1 MTDSTQSRGP
11 GSIIRRRPA
20 KPAAATTEK
29 HPLSKEKTDAG
40 IESRR
45 TALGILTRVNQ
56 HSAFA
61 DVLLGARL
69 PDLDGADR
77 ALVTRLVLGA
87 IAWRG
92 RLDYEIERL
101 ASRAIDE
108 IDPAVLEILRLGLF
122 QLRFLDRVPA
132 YAAVDTS
139 VGLARET
146 KAARN
151 ASGFVNAIL
160 RKATRGAVELPDRSA
175 NEIRWLAIRWSHP
188 AWLVEK
194 FVNRFGVVDA
204 ESIMAA
210 NNEAAPTAIRL
221 NLARGARDE
230 IAARIRNEGMDIA
243 LGAMAETAVVTGALR
258 FDSESFRA
266 GLWHPQS
273 EASQMVSRL
282 LAPSAGAEVADVAA
296 APGGKA
302 THLAELVGPRG
313 RVIALDANLAGL
325 RNARA
330 IAKRLGHDN
339 IRFARADITKEIP
352 LRPASFDFILL
363 DAPCTGT
370 GTMRE
375 HPEIRWRLKPDDFPR
390 MARIQSA
397 MLAKAAQVVRS
408 GGAIV
413 YSVCSLAPEEGI
425 EVVREFVA
433 THADFAI
440 DANPPVCDFPAGV
453 VREGGTFA
461 TRPDRGGL
469 DGFFAA
475 RIVRIRKP

>member
-1 MTDSTQSRGP
+1 VTDSTQSRGP
-11 GSIIRRRPA
+11 GSVIRRKPP
-20 KPAAATTEK
+20 KPAAVADQKPVVTAQ
-29 HPLSKEKTDAG
+29 KTDSGLEA
-40 IESRR
+40 RR
-45 TALGILTRVNQ
+45 VALGVLTRVNQ
-56 HSAFA
+56 HQAFA

-69 PDLDGADR
+69 RDVSSTDR
-77 ALVTRLVLGA
+77 GLITRSVLGTL
-87 IAWRG
+87 AWRG

-101 ASRAIDE
+101 ASRPIDE

-139 VGLARET
+139 VALARET

-151 ASGFVNAIL
+151 ASGFVNAVL
-160 RKATRGAVELPDRSA
+160 RKATRGDIELPDRSA
-175 NEIRWLAIRWSHP
+175 NQIRWLAIRWSHP
-188 AWLVEK
+188 QWLVEK
-194 FVNRFGVVDA
+194 FVNWFGVADA
-204 ESIMAA
+204 ESIIAA

-221 NLARGARDE
+221 NLTRGARDE
-230 IAARIRNEGMDIA
+230 IAARIKSEGMDIT

-282 LAPSAGAEVADVAA
+282 LAPSPGADVADVAA

-302 THLAELVGPRG
+302 THLSELVGSRG
-313 RVIALDANLAGL
+313 RVVALDTNFAGL
-325 RNARA
+325 RNAGA
-330 IAKRLGHDN
+330 IAKRLGHEN
-339 IRFARADITKEIP
+339 ILFAGADITKEIP
-352 LRPASFDFILL
+352 LRTASFDFVLL

-375 HPEIRWRLKPDDFPR
+375 HPEIRWRLKPDDVPR

-397 MLAKAAQVVRS
+397 MLAKAARVVRS

-425 EVVREFVA
+425 EVVRDFLA
-433 THADFAI
+433 THPNFAI
-440 DANPPVCDFPAGV
+440 DANPPVCDFPESV
-453 VREGGTFA
+453 VREGGTFT

-475 RIVRIRKP
+475 RIVRLK